1 MQANILKTLE
11 GLESCHQELKREYLK
26 WTNGKEGLLNNGIGS
41 ENNSATINEFLK
53 KDSAVVKK
61 ISTIVNN
68 VKGDYQ
74 NKDCQERYE
83 ILREIY
89 VIHPSFHEL
98 WFFDW
103 HFNHFTSAGKILTGR
118 LGIKA
123 YLTCLNGKRLDKTR
137 KGISTFTL
145 KRTIL
150 LENLFSGVLDC
161 SLCDVNP
168 LSDEQLKKAIEG
180 LKSDLEKRVEGKKDP
195 LYFAEDIKSKM
206 PIIFEICR
214 TLLERTDFD
223 ALKTDKLLSYGG
235 WLYYAPCNINE
246 GPIFKKNSEKSR
258 VDILKGINSINQ
270 NEIRSELRQHFEVSE
285 EEHKNAAKRGIEEGR
300 NPGIT

>member
-1 MQANILKTLE
+1 M
-11 GLESCHQELKREYLK
+11 LESCHQELKNEYLE
-26 WTNGKEGLLNNGIGS
+26 WAEGRLPNNGIGA
-41 ENNSATINEFLK
+41 EYNGETLKVLGRCNAIKEINTKVGIVKNLI
-53 KDSAVVKK
+53 KDK
-61 ISTIVNN
+61 
-68 VKGDYQ
+68 DY
-74 NKDCQERYE
+74 QERYE

-103 HFNHFTSAGKILTGR
+103 HFNHFTCAGKILTGR
-118 LGIKA
+118 LGIKS
-123 YLTCLNGKRLDKTR
+123 YLTWLNGERLDKTR

-161 SLCDVNP
+161 SLCDVDP

-180 LKSDLEKRVEGKKDP
+180 LKSDLEKRVRSKEDP
-195 LYFAEDIKSKM
+195 LYSAEDIKSEM
-206 PIIFEICR
+206 PVIFEICR
-214 TLLERTDFD
+214 TLLKKTKFD
-223 ALKTDKLLSYGG
+223 ALKTDKLLSHGG

-258 VDILKGINSINQ
+258 ADIVKEIKSINQ
-270 NEIRSELRQHFEVSE
+270 NEIRNELCKHFE
-285 EEHKNAAKRGIEEGR
+285 
-300 NPGIT
+300 ITPILGE

>member
-1 MQANILKTLE
+1 M
-11 GLESCHQELKREYLK
+11 LESCHQELKNEYLE
-26 WTNGKEGLLNNGIGS
+26 WAEGRLPNNGIGA
-41 ENNSATINEFLK
+41 EYNGETLKVLGRCNAIKEINTKVGIVKNLI
-53 KDSAVVKK
+53 KDK
-61 ISTIVNN
+61 
-68 VKGDYQ
+68 DY
-74 NKDCQERYE
+74 QERYE

-103 HFNHFTSAGKILTGR
+103 HFNHFTCAGKILTGR
-118 LGIKA
+118 LGIKS
-123 YLTCLNGKRLDKTR
+123 YLTWLNGERLDKTR

-161 SLCDVNP
+161 SLCDVDP

-180 LKSDLEKRVEGKKDP
+180 LKSDLEKRVGSKEDS
-195 LYFAEDIKSKM
+195 LYFPEDIKSKM
-206 PIIFEICR
+206 PVIFEICR

-223 ALKTDKLLSYGG
+223 ALKTDKLLSHGG

-246 GPIFKKNSEKSR
+246 GPFLKRTVKKVER
-258 VDILKGINSINQ
+258 
-270 NEIRSELRQHFEVSE
+270 
-285 EEHKNAAKRGIEEGR
+285 
-300 NPGIT
+300 TY

>member
-1 MQANILKTLE
+1 MQANISKTLDK
-11 GLESCHQELKREYLK
+11 LESCHQELKNEYLK
-26 WTNGKEGLLNNGIGS
+26 WTEGRQELLHNGGIGS
-41 ENNSATINEFLK
+41 ANNPATMEFLK
-53 KDSAVVKK
+53 TDSAMVKE
-61 ISTIVNN
+61 INTRLNIV
-68 VKGDYQ
+68 KEAIR
-74 NKDCQERYE
+74 NKDCQERYK

-103 HFNHFTSAGKILTGR
+103 HFNHFTCAGKILTGR
-118 LGIKA
+118 LGIKS
-123 YLTCLNGKRLDKTR
+123 YLTWLNGKQLDKTL

-161 SLCDVNP
+161 SLFDVDP
-168 LSDEQLKKAIEG
+168 LSDEQLIKAIEG
-180 LKSDLEKRVEGKKDP
+180 LKSDLEERRGSKKDLCNEEYP
-195 LYFAEDIKSKM
+195 LYFPEDIKSKM
-206 PIIFEICR
+206 PVIFEICR

-235 WLYYAPCNINE
+235 WSYYAPCNINE

-258 VDILKGINSINQ
+258 VDILKGIKSINQ
-270 NEIRSELRQHFEVSE
+270 NEIRNELCKHFEIKPILGSGE
-285 EEHKNAAKRGIEEGR
+285 CNLEKD
-300 NPGIT
+300 

>member
-1 MQANILKTLE
+1 MQANNLKTLDE
-11 GLESCHQELKREYLK
+11 LESCHQKLKNEYLE
-26 WTNGKEGLLNNGIGS
+26 WTKGRQGLVNNGIGS
-41 ENNSATINEFLK
+41 VNNNATINEFLK
-53 KDSAVVKK
+53 KDSAAVEK
-61 ISTIVNN
+61 IRTIVNN
-68 VKGDYQ
+68 VKKTIK

-118 LGIKA
+118 LGIKS
-123 YLTCLNGKRLDKTR
+123 YLTWLNGKHLDKTC

-161 SLCDVNP
+161 SLYDFKP
-168 LSDEQLKKAIEG
+168 LSDEQLKKAIEC
-180 LKSDLEKRVEGKKDP
+180 LKSDLERRVESKKDT
-195 LYFAEDIKSKM
+195 LYTPEDIKSEM
-206 PIIFEICR
+206 PVIFEICR
-214 TLLERTDFD
+214 SLLERTNFD
-223 ALKTDKLLSYGG
+223 ALKTDKLLSNNA

-246 GPIFKKNSEKSR
+246 GPIFKKKSGKSR
-258 VDILKGINSINQ
+258 INILKKINSINQ
-270 NEIRSELRQHFEVSE
+270 NEIRSKLGKQFE
-285 EEHKNAAKRGIEEGR
+285 
-300 NPGIT
+300 ITPILGG